1 MQKKITPLIKRLS
14 LKYNIPQE
22 VIIAVVT
29 SQFECARQ
37 EAKKGVQGEPDTFKN
52 IRFKHLGLLVAKPT
66 KIMAIHNAKR
76 TRENRTRT
84 GS

>member
-1 MQKKITPLIKRLS
+1 MQKKITPLIKRIS
-14 LKYNIPQE
+14 LKHNIPQE
-22 VIIAVVT
+22 IILAVVN

-37 EAKKGVQGEPDTFKN
+37 EAKKGIQGEPETFLN
-52 IRFKHLGLLVAKPT
+52 IRFKHLGLLVAKSS

-76 TRENRTRT
+76 TRENKTRT